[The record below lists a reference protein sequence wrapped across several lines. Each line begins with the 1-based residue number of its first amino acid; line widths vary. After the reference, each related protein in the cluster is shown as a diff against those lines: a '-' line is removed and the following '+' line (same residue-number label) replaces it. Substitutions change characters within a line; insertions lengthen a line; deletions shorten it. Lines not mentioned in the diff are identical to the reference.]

1 MVQRVEAI
9 VEQPSSPDGKKKKE
23 LEIHEFIPLQPPIA
37 HLAPADT
44 ATVEAGHEGSV
55 ATFQPE

>member
-1 MVQRVEAI
+1 M
-9 VEQPSSPDGKKKKE
+9 GKKKKE